1 MSQPNVEAQAVIT
14 PEVRDVLVKL
24 EQWHAMQIGAI
35 DQILERPEAKIALG
49 EGVELEPGTD
59 LHKGFRIG
67 LTIAKHWLGKLPM
80 TIGPIEVEVESEE
93 EE

>member
-1 MSQPNVEAQAVIT
+1 MSQPNIEVQAVIT
-14 PEVRDVLVKL
+14 QEVRNVLTAL
-24 EQWHAMQIGAI
+24 EQWHAEQIGAI

>member
-1 MSQPNVEAQAVIT
+1 MSQDNVEAQAVIT

-24 EQWHAMQIGAI
+24 EQWHAMQVGNI
-35 DQILERPEAKIALG
+35 DQILELPNAKIELG
-49 EGVELEPGTD
+49 GEIELEPGTD
-59 LHKGFRIG
+59 LYKGFRMG